1 MIYLFNCFLATV
13 LTLAFWHWF
22 LQPQIKR
29 LLADYRELKLLL
41 KKLKEE
47 DNE

>member
-1 MIYLFNCFLATV
+1 MIYLFKCFFATA

-22 LQPQIKR
+22 LQPQIKYF
-29 LLADYRELKLLL
+29 LADYRELKRLL